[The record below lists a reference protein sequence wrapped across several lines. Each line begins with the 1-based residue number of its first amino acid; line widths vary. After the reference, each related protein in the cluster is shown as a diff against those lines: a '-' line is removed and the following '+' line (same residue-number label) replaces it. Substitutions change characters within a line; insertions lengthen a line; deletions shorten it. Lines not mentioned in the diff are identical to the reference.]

1 MASNNKKIKATNT
14 APIDENVELLTS
26 EISNEYLL
34 NYFYILPNAN
44 KILNEAGVKYE
55 VLIDMLDDPQILA
68 VANKR
73 KEIAKSYDWK
83 ITGDN
88 EEVVNFVT
96 NVFNKN
102 IDIPK
107 IIDGLFTGM
116 QIGYAVLEIIWEF
129 DENGKIIIGE
139 IKKRNPLRFSFKP
152 DGTLLYRDKF
162 GALQTA
168 PEYKFMIFTYNSLD
182 DSNPYGKPL
191 NASCF
196 WYWQFKKKGWTY
208 WLTAL
213 QKYGLAPLIYKAIAD
228 EDDENLENEINN
240 KTSIL
245 KAVQSG
251 SSAVIDKEE
260 EIIALETKPD
270 KDSFNSFIEIA
281 DKQIT
286 KIYLG
291 NPQLMD
297 DTKFGSKASNE
308 VNLDIL
314 KLLVEAD
321 LKSYANTIQDYLI
334 KPLVLLNF
342 GNDVEM
348 PIFSFYDSDEEQK
361 IDDQNTEENQNTIQN
376 NEEENQKHTKGTFE
390 DVEEFANAN
399 DIPEHTQALEGQ
411 ITSVYNAN
419 KTRLKTIFNFKN
431 LNDDPK
437 VAVNQ
442 LNDFYFDI
450 KQKLGENISYSL
462 FYAMLLGKYEATKTN
477 YSLFTKIVN
486 KFKSD
491 AKLYTNVLLPFD
503 EARKLFKNKVV
514 LTDEEFENLT
524 NEAKATAFRI
534 AGINSR
540 KITSAVYNMLQN
552 NFNKKG
558 EWKKQASEYLSQYGF
573 DLKGNHLDTIYR
585 TNIFQT
591 YSVAQW
597 NKYKEVEKQFPALRY
612 TAVMDARTRPTHAAL
627 NGKVFMLNDPI
638 WGRIYPPNGYNCRC
652 TTIPVSKTKL
662 KSVKVEDGNSNE
674 WKNFKVD
681 DGFNF
686 NPAEAVR
693 EYQPVAYA
701 GDMENNITYKDY
713 NLSDVIEPSKLPS
726 SVDLSKKDKFKKRI
740 EYADYLGNNILFN
753 NGTEVNRNLSV
764 DILQNPSEIWVYQ
777 MENTNGKPTYKIRYI
792 KKYLD
797 NNNKE
802 NNFVLE
808 IDKYNQF
815 INLKKVNSLGL
826 YRKGVLLYSKINN
839 D

>member
-1 MASNNKKIKATNT
+1 MAKDKKIKATNT

-26 EISNEYLL
+26 EISNEFLL

-44 KILNEAGVKYE
+44 KILDEAGVKYE

-96 NVFNKN
+96 EVFNAN

-107 IIDGLFTGM
+107 VIDGLFVGM
-116 QIGYAVLEIIWEF
+116 QIGYSVLELIWDF
-129 DENGKIIIGE
+129 DENNKIIIKD
-139 IKKRNPLRFSFKP
+139 IKKRNPLRFVFK
-152 DGTLLYRDKF
+152 GNGQLMYRDKF
-162 GALQTA
+162 GALQEA
-168 PEYKFMIFTYNSLD
+168 PDYKFMIFTYNSLD
-182 DSNPYGKPL
+182 DSNPYGRPL

-228 EDDENLENEINN
+228 AEDDNDINT

-260 EIIALETKPD
+260 EITALETKPD

-297 DTKFGSKASNE
+297 DTKFGSRASNE
-308 VNLDIL
+308 VNLNIL

-321 LKSYANTIQDYLI
+321 LKSYTNVIQEYLI
-334 KPLVLLNF
+334 KPLILLNF
-342 GNDVEM
+342 GADE
-348 PIFSFYDSDEEQK
+348 PLPTFSFYDSNEEQN
-361 IDDQNTEENQNTIQN
+361 IDDKNTEDKEQNINTPKENNISEN
-376 NEEENQKHTKGTFE
+376 NALQSEESVETF
-390 DVEEFANAN
+390 ATGK
-399 DIPEHTQALEGQ
+399 DIPKHIEALEGQ
-411 ITSVYNAN
+411 IKSVYNDN
-419 KTRLKTIFNFKN
+419 KGKLKNIFKFKK
-431 LNDDPK
+431 LDDNPK
-437 VAVNQ
+437 VAIKQ
-442 LNDFYFDI
+442 LQDFYFDV
-450 KQKLGENISYSL
+450 KQRLSESISYSL
-462 FYAMLLGKYEATKTN
+462 FYSMLLGRYEATKTD
-477 YSLFTKIVN
+477 YSLFTKMLN

-491 AKLYTNVLLPFD
+491 AKLYTDALLPFE

-514 LTDEEFENLT
+514 LTSDEFEELT
-524 NEAKATAFRI
+524 DKAKATAFRI

-540 KITSAVYNMLQN
+540 KITSAVYDMLQD

-558 EWKKQASEYLSQYGF
+558 EWKKQADEYLSNYGF

-585 TNIFQT
+585 TNVFET

-597 NKYKEVEKQFPALRY
+597 DRYKEVEKQFPALRY
-612 TAVMDARTRPTHAAL
+612 TAIMDARTRPAHAQL

-662 KSVKVEDGNSNE
+662 KSVKVEDGNSKE

-693 EYQPVAYA
+693 EYMPTAYA
-701 GDMENNITYKDY
+701 GDGENNITYKDY
-713 NLSDVIEPSKLPS
+713 DLSDVIEPVNLPS
-726 SVDLSKKDKFKKRI
+726 GIDLSKKDKFKKRI
-740 EYADYLGNNILFN
+740 EYMDLLGNNILFKKD
-753 NGTEVNRNLSV
+753 TEVNRNLSV
-764 DILQNPSEIWVYQ
+764 DILQKPSEIWIYQ
-777 MENTNGKPTYKIRYI
+777 MENTNGNPSYKIRYI

-797 NNNKE
+797 KNGKE
-802 NNFVLE
+802 KNYILE
-808 IDKYNQF
+808 ADKYNQF
-815 INLKKVNSLGL
+815 MSLKEVKALGL
-826 YRKGVLLYSKINN
+826 YRKGVLLHTKETFEN
-839 D
+839 